1 MSLRSQ
7 KLAARCLMWVFA
19 VAGGTLMASATS
31 AQISFDPASGE
42 PIEEPLAYDF
52 GVGARAMGMG
62 GAHAAVVEDAS
73 AILYN
78 PAGLAMIRRIEL
90 SAAFSHQ
97 HDELDVDY
105 RGSLLE
111 SPLSSTKLH
120 QIALA
125 YPIPTYRGSFVLGF
139 AYHRTVSLDR
149 DYFRSGLDPGGG
161 LETESFTERGG
172 LRTYSIA
179 AAFDASPDISVG
191 GTLSLLGGSS
201 DQDYYIENSR
211 DVDCNYSYASDSDID
226 GVTGSLGLLYKFEPM
241 GRFGLSVDFPR
252 RMDLNGTFEDPDAI
266 YRFKDRIILP
276 FALTGGIAF
285 TPQNFVF
292 AVDLK
297 FTDWS
302 QIDYNGPIR
311 AFDEVGRRI
320 YVYESTTQVRAGVEA
335 LLPGMPVRLRA
346 GYLRDPIP
354 YKLLFTDCEYYMG
367 EMDEVR
373 DYFTFGGGII
383 LENSLS
389 LDVAF
394 MTGGYQRSAQGT
406 IEDLNQ
412 NRVFVSAA
420 YRY

>member
-1 MSLRSQ
+1 MSRRSH
-7 KLAARCLMWVFA
+7 KLVAKCLMWVFA
-19 VAGGTLMASATS
+19 VAGGTLMASTAS
-31 AQISFDPASGE
+31 AQISFDLIDGE
-42 PIEEPLAYDF
+42 PVEEPLAYDF

-73 AILYN
+73 AIFYN

-90 SAAFSHQ
+90 STSFSHQ
-97 HDELDVDY
+97 DDELDVDY
-105 RGSLLE
+105 RGNLFE

-149 DYFRSGLDPGGG
+149 DYFRSGLDLGGR

-172 LRTYSIA
+172 LATYSIA

-201 DQDYYIENSR
+201 DQDYFIENGSG
-211 DVDCNYSYASDSDID
+211 DCLDYWYTSESDID

-241 GRFGLSVDFPR
+241 GRFGLAVDFPR
-252 RMDLNGTFEDPDAI
+252 RMDLNGTFEDAYEI
-266 YRFKDRIILP
+266 YGFEDDITLP

-285 TPQNFVF
+285 TPQNFVL
-292 AVDLK
+292 ALDLK

-302 QIDYNGPIR
+302 QIDYEGPIR
-311 AFDEVGRRI
+311 AFDQVGRRI

-335 LLPGMPVRLRA
+335 VLPGMPVRLRA

-354 YKLLFTDCEYYMG
+354 YKLLFTDCEYYMA

-389 LDVAF
+389 LDAAF
-394 MTGGYQRSAQGT
+394 MTGGFERSAQGT
-406 IEDLNQ
+406 IEDANQ